1 MFCPKVLIPFGNMLL
16 LRSHCWVKRI
26 CQFHQHLIEQSR
38 KCLCHLMS
46 LSLGKCNYLTA
57 QLREIYPVCLVL
69 AANSLFMSTLVG
81 IPYESGTTIFFR
93 GDVWQHFTILAT
105 YSFIASAGNRTRATR
120 VAGEHSTTEPPMLT
134 IYFFTPFDL
143 EIEGIYCFTNRAC
156 SGVVG
161 DVSVKTILHSAR
173 LGLSYIA
180 GISNYDL
187 PFD

>member
-1 MFCPKVLIPFGNMLL
+1 MQLFDGTASWYIPSVPRFGCKFFI
-16 LRSHCWVKRI
+16 HE
-26 CQFHQHLIEQSR
+26 HLSR
-38 KCLCHLMS
+38 NPLCKWDIWL
-46 LSLGKCNYLTA
+46 
-57 QLREIYPVCLVL
+57 
-69 AANSLFMSTLVG
+69 
-81 IPYESGTTIFFR
+81 FR
-93 GDVWQHFTILAT
+93 GDVWQHVTILPT
-105 YSFIASAGNRTRATR
+105 YSFIASNGNRTRAAR

-143 EIEGIYCFTNRAC
+143 EIEGIHCFTNRAC

-187 PFD
+187 PFDWSSGPHILVGRNSSVGRALDWRSKGPWFNPGFRH